1 MQIHNLAIMFGP
13 TLFGTE
19 DRVVRKNSTDTKSRS
34 TKRKLS
40 DKKENIAAQI
50 EPNQN
55 LAYKMVIYGQIV
67 EFILNESKKFSIF
80 QNLTCFNA

>member
-19 DRVVRKNSTDTKSRS
+19 DRTTKKNLNENKKRKNSE
-34 TKRKLS
+34 
-40 DKKENIAAQI
+40 KKNEILTQS

-67 EFILNESKKFSIF
+67 EFILNESKKFTIF
-80 QNLTCFNA
+80 QKSTF